1 MSDAT
6 GESSREKWDEN
17 LPLGRWLEA
26 IAAPQPLPAGG
37 RVAAITLALASSL
50 VEKIARIVL
59 RSARRAP
66 LHPLAEDVA
75 SRAASLRP
83 LILGVGEADDRAYAA
98 ILAVRRGDHSEAAS
112 VQEAELRAARLQ
124 LRLIEYCV
132 EVAALAA
139 RMEPGV
145 GSAMG
150 ADLVTARHLAVAAA
164 RGARGNL
171 EADLASQGQGEGAAL
186 LRDAAAAA
194 MERLVTLPG

>member
-1 MSDAT
+1 M
-6 GESSREKWDEN
+6 
-17 LPLGRWLEA
+17 
-26 IAAPQPLPAGG
+26 
-37 RVAAITLALASSL
+37 
-50 VEKIARIVL
+50 
-59 RSARRAP
+59 
-66 LHPLAEDVA
+66 
-75 SRAASLRP
+75 
-83 LILGVGEADDRAYAA
+83 
-98 ILAVRRGDHSEAAS
+98 
-112 VQEAELRAARLQ
+112 
-124 LRLIEYCV
+124 